1 MSNEQTQLTN
11 PDPRSVLCR
20 VVDVDGAVQATFK
33 RFIDEQKTSLDDF
46 ANIIREELSKMEL
59 FVPTNLTDVAS
70 AS

>member
-11 PDPRSVLCR
+11 PDPRIVLCR